1 MKIEDITGV
10 RMNIIEK
17 MSKEIVTALED
28 KKGEEIQLID
38 ISEISS
44 IADRFILVSGNNRN
58 QVQAMADAV
67 EENMHKAGFS
77 LKQTEGYDSANWI
90 LMDFVDVVVHIF
102 DKESRSFY
110 DLERIWKDGKMMDL
124 NQLRDNFK

>member
-1 MKIEDITGV
+1 
-10 RMNIIEK
+10 MNIIEK

-58 QVQAMADAV
+58 QVQAIADAV

>member
-1 MKIEDITGV
+1 MKINNTGV
-10 RMNIIEK
+10 PMNIIEK
-17 MSKEIVTALED
+17 MTEAVVAALED
-28 KKGEEIQLID
+28 KKGEDIQLID
-38 ISEISS
+38 ISEISP
-44 IADRFILVSGNNRN
+44 IADKFIIASGTNRN

-67 EENMHKAGFS
+67 EANMHKAGFS

-110 DLERIWKDGKMMDL
+110 DLERIWKDGKIMYL
-124 NQLRDNFK
+124 K

>member
-1 MKIEDITGV
+1 MKINNTGV
-10 RMNIIEK
+10 PMNIIEK
-17 MSKEIVTALED
+17 MTEAVIAALED
-28 KKGEEIQLID
+28 KKGEDIQLID
-38 ISEISS
+38 ISEISP
-44 IADRFILVSGNNRN
+44 IADKFIIASGTNRN

-110 DLERIWKDGKMMDL
+110 DLERIWKDGKIMYL
-124 NQLRDNFK
+124 K

>member
-1 MKIEDITGV
+1 MKINNTGV
-10 RMNIIEK
+10 PMNIIEK
-17 MSKEIVTALED
+17 MTEAVVAALED
-28 KKGEEIQLID
+28 KKGEDIQLID
-38 ISEISS
+38 ISEISP
-44 IADRFILVSGNNRN
+44 IADKFIIASGTNRN

-110 DLERIWKDGKMMDL
+110 DLERIWKDGKIIYL
-124 NQLRDNFK
+124 K

>member
-1 MKIEDITGV
+1 MKINNTGV
-10 RMNIIEK
+10 PMNIIEK
-17 MSKEIVTALED
+17 MTEAVVAALED
-28 KKGEEIQLID
+28 KKGEDIQLID
-38 ISEISS
+38 ISEISP
-44 IADRFILVSGNNRN
+44 IADKFIIASGTNRN

-110 DLERIWKDGKMMDL
+110 DLERIWKDGKIMYL
-124 NQLRDNFK
+124 K